1 MISVAMCT
9 YNGEKYIKEQIE
21 SILTQSYSNIELII
35 CDDGSKDNTVKVIED
50 YIKKDNRVKLYI
62 NEENLGFLKNFE
74 KAISLCSGDFIA
86 LSDQD
91 DIWAENKLEVL
102 RNKIQN
108 SDAMLVYSNA
118 QLVDDKLKSQN
129 SMLLDNIVPMQ
140 GSNNLYFIYNN
151 SVSGNT
157 LLFKK
162 ALKEKIIPF
171 PDWNSFHDIWIS
183 FVASSCSSIDFYNGS
198 LVKYRQHEDN
208 VTDLEK
214 KKKRKNYS
222 LKINNKTKSIENTIQ
237 KLEKYER
244 LLKKEFPNH
253 ENLFLIEELHREY
266 VGFRE
271 YLINFKLF
279 KLLYSNKEKLFFS
292 KKKPYLFK
300 IVKMSLGI
308 KAFKL
313 FPFL

>member
-91 DIWAENKLEVL
+91 DIWVQDKLEVL
-102 RNKIQN
+102 KNEITKIN
-108 SDAMLVYSNA
+108 SLLVYSDA
-118 QLVDDKLKSQN
+118 LLVDNDLKSQN
-129 SMLLDNIVPMQ
+129 RTLLDSVDPMK
-140 GSNNLYFIYNN
+140 GMNNLYFIYNN

-157 LLFKK
+157 LMFKK
-162 ALKEKIIPF
+162 DLKDKILPF
-171 PDWNSFHDIWIS
+171 PKWDSFHDIWIA
-183 FVASSCSSIDFYNGS
+183 FVASSFTDVVFCDKS
-198 LVKYRQHEDN
+198 LVKYRQHDNN
-208 VTDLEK
+208 VTDIKK
-214 KKKRKNYS
+214 KKKRKS
-222 LKINNKTKSIENTIQ
+222 LALKIENKIKSFENTIL
-237 KLEKYER
+237 KLENYKNI
-244 LLKKEFPNH
+244 LDKESPSH
-253 ENLFLIEELHREY
+253 ENLFLISELYKEY
-266 VGFRE
+266 KKSKE
-271 YLINFKLF
+271 YFISLKLMKLIYLNRG
-279 KLLYSNKEKLFFS
+279 KLFFS
-292 KKKPYLFK
+292 KKKPHILK
-300 IVKMSLGI
+300 IIKMSLGI